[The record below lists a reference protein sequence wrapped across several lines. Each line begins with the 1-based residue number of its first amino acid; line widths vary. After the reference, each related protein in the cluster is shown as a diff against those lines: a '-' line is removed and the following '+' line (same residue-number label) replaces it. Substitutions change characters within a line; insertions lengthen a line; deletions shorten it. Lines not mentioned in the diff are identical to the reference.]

1 MSAKPFYRDD
11 YGRGAWPRCYAC
23 GEDLVEEE
31 YEVFGNTY
39 CRECA
44 EEIVRDEHLQELID
58 DFLADRKSTP
68 TYMTSAMFDE

>member
-1 MSAKPFYRDD
+1 MRSKPFNK
-11 YGRGAWPRCYAC
+11 GTFEHGSWPRCYGC

-39 CRECA
+39 CRNCA
-44 EEIVRDEHLQELID
+44 EEIIRDEHLQELID

-68 TYMTSAMFDE
+68 TWMSSAWFDE